1 MEKPDEIK
9 YILDQVNIEIDHIR
23 AWPTKIMAFYVAIN
37 FGIISVIIALQKF
50 DTPVLLPFYI
60 KTAIAIVI
68 VFITLRILRTLWNL
82 NTNYIIQRNLQID
95 LQNKIFN
102 KDKQKEYNLPSFWFK
117 KKEGCSCIKYPGW
130 LIYVYFLI
138 LILCLMIIG
147 IFTIG

>member
-23 AWPTKIMAFYVAIN
+23 SWPTKVMAFYVAIN

-50 DTPVLLPFYI
+50 STPVQIPFYI

-68 VFITLRILRTLWNL
+68 VIFTLRILRTLWNL

-95 LQNKIFN
+95 LQKKIFN
-102 KDKQKEYNLPSFWFK
+102 KDKQEEYNLPSFWFK

-138 LILCLMIIG
+138 LILFLMIIG